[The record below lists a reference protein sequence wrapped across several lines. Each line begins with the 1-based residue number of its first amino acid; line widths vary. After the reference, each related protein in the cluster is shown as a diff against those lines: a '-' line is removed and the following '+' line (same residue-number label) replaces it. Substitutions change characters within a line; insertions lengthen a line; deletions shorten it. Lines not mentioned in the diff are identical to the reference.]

1 MNLHWRCCA
10 NMIRCFDFVRLGK
23 IEMIRSILCLDTC
36 SILDILRDPT
46 RSHTEAR
53 NQKAALDILRIA
65 ESESDSPIKI
75 LIAEKVKEEYHD
87 NVAKVQN
94 ETKISLES
102 LKDKVKKFHEFDALL
117 GGAGFGHT
125 DAFDAYDS
133 KCRKIADR
141 WIGAGDIAPQ
151 SEEIVIKASGRSLS
165 AQPPAKRGKDS
176 LGDCLIIE
184 TYMHRIREYR
194 KNGISCPAVF
204 VSSNIKD
211 YASAGTTS
219 LHRDLE
225 SNFEELDMI
234 YAPNMAAA
242 KHHLRI

>member
-1 MNLHWRCCA
+1 
-10 NMIRCFDFVRLGK
+10 
-23 IEMIRSILCLDTC
+23 MIRSILCLDTC

-46 RSHTEAR
+46 RPRAKASD
-53 NQKAALDILRIA
+53 QKAALDILRIA
-65 ESESDSPIKI
+65 EFGYPIKI
-75 LIAEKVKEEYHD
+75 LIADRVKKEYRD
-87 NVAKVQN
+87 NVTKVEN
-94 ETKISLES
+94 ETRDSLES
-102 LKDKVKKFHEFDALL
+102 LRDKVKKFHEFDALQ
-117 GGAGFGHT
+117 GGSAFGHT
-125 DAFDAYDS
+125 DAFETYYS

-141 WIGAGDIAPQ
+141 WIGAGDIALH
-151 SEEIVIKASGRSLS
+151 SKEIMIKASYRNLS

-184 TYMHRIREYR
+184 TYMHHIREYR

-225 SNFEELDMI
+225 LEFKELGMV

-242 KHHLRI
+242 KHHLSI